1 MSNSDYWAG
10 QQSANSLRIWDDL
23 QLRRTARRASE
34 WQAYA
39 RELEAKIQRI
49 RTDRDEAIEEW
60 KRYSEGLADKLQKAE
75 GELQKALN
83 REAVLRDQLDT
94 ALAKARKP

>member
-10 QQSANSLRIWDDL
+10 QQSANSLRLWDD
-23 QLRRTARRASE
+23 QRNRRTARRASE

-39 RELEAKIQRI
+39 GELEARIQHI
-49 RTDRDEAIEEW
+49 RTDRDEAIDSW
-60 KRYSEGLADKLQKAE
+60 KRYSEGLADKLKKAE

-83 REAVLRDQLDT
+83 REAVLRDQLDA
-94 ALAKARKP
+94 ALAKARI